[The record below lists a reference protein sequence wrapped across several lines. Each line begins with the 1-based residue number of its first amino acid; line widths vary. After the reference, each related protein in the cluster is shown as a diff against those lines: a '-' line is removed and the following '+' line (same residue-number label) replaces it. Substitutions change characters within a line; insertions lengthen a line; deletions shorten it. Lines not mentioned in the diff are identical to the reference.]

1 MANDNHGVTP
11 EQREQRHESR
21 TNSKFITFVRDL
33 GDLGNWSEEQAV
45 RHCAVVLAHLEQ
57 RLTGNQTRKFEA
69 QLPLKLQE
77 MLSVVPKSPEG
88 KPAARLHKDDFIDA
102 VASDLQVEGSE
113 AESIVRTV
121 FAGVRAWISEG
132 EAGHVEDELP
142 RDMKH
147 LWAMPV

>member
-1 MANDNHGVTP
+1 MADENHGVTP

-21 TNSKFITFVRDL
+21 TNSKFIAFVRDL
-33 GDLGNWSEEQAV
+33 GALGNWNEEEAI
-45 RHCAVVLAHLEQ
+45 RRCAVVLTHLEQ

-77 MLSVVPKSPEG
+77 VLSVVPKSPED
-88 KPAARLHKDDFIDA
+88 KPAERFHKDDFIET
-102 VASDLQVEGSE
+102 VAGDLNVDGAE

-121 FAGVRAWISEG
+121 FAAVRGWISEG